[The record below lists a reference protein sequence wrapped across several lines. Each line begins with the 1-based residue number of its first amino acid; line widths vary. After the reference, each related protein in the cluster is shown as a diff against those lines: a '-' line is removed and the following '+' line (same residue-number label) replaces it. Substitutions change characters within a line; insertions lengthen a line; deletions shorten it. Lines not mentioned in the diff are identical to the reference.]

1 MYTESRKEFFL
12 PTPLNL
18 RIAGMHCDACVRR
31 VTAALAKVD
40 GVEVKAVQ
48 VGRAEVAFDPSKAAP
63 EAIAQA
69 VNKIGF
75 TATQE
80 S

>member
-1 MYTESRKEFFL
+1 MS
-12 PTPLNL
+12 TPLTLN
-18 RIAGMHCDACVRR
+18 IAGMHCDACVRR

-40 GVEVKAVQ
+40 GVEVKFVQ
-48 VGRAEVAFDPSKAAP
+48 IGRAELTFDPSKAAP

-75 TATQE
+75 TAAQE